1 MNRKTLAGDRRR
13 RKTITLLWAI
23 GLAALV
29 ITLIYLEKTAIL
41 YILCTVGV
49 TVLLFIVASSD
60 LAHADDT
67 QGEVHS
73 AKDAASVANR
83 VS

>member
-13 RKTITLLWAI
+13 RKTITLLWAL

-29 ITLIYLEKTAIL
+29 ITLIVLEKTAIL
-41 YILCTVGV
+41 YILCTLGV
-49 TVLLFIVASSD
+49 TVLLVIVGMSD
-60 LAHADDT
+60 LAHAEAA
-67 QGEVHS
+67 QGEVQP

-83 VS
+83 

>member
-1 MNRKTLAGDRRR
+1 MSRKTIHGDRRR
-13 RKTITLLWAI
+13 RKTITVLWAL

-29 ITLIYLEKTAIL
+29 ITLIVLEKTAIL
-41 YILCTVGV
+41 YILCTLGV
-49 TVLLFIVASSD
+49 TVLLVIVGMSD
-60 LAHADDT
+60 LAHADTT
-67 QGEVHS
+67 QGEVQS

>member
-13 RKTITLLWAI
+13 RKTITLLWAL
-23 GLAALV
+23 GLAAVV

-49 TVLLFIVASSD
+49 TVLLVIVAMAD
-60 LAHADDT
+60 LAH
-67 QGEVHS
+67 G
-73 AKDAASVANR
+73 DAASSQVDQPKNAGN
-83 VS
+83 

>member
-1 MNRKTLAGDRRR
+1 MNRKTAANDRRR
-13 RKTITLLWAI
+13 RKTITLLWAL
-23 GLAALV
+23 GLGAVV

-49 TVLLFIVASSD
+49 TVLLVIVAFSD
-60 LAHADDT
+60 LAHKDEATAELD
-67 QGEVHS
+67 HP
-73 AKDAASVANR
+73 KDAARVAKR

>member
-13 RKTITLLWAI
+13 RKTITVLWAL

-29 ITLIYLEKTAIL
+29 ITLIVLEKTAIL
-41 YILCTVGV
+41 YILCTLGV
-49 TVLLFIVASSD
+49 TVLLVIVGRSD
-60 LAHADDT
+60 LAHADAT

-83 VS
+83 AN